1 MRRTLL
7 AMFTLPAILLG
18 LAHCPAAHAAD
29 EVGYPRLMQGPMLGA
44 VTQSDALIWA
54 RTSGPFECWIEYATM
69 PDFSDARETEHQT
82 AAKENDYCLFLKASD
97 LQPDTRYYYRVYVHK
112 GLAHGFEKLP
122 PFEFRTAPA
131 DGFKGRFT
139 VCFGSCSRWVED
151 PVQPIWPVVQGLKPD
166 LFFWLGDNIYGDALD
181 TDILAEEY
189 RRQREVP
196 GLQPLIRNV
205 PQLATWDDHDFALNN
220 SDRTN
225 PVKEDALRVF
235 KHYWPNPS
243 YGLENTPGV
252 FFKYS
257 YGGVDFFFLDGRYH
271 RDPNIAPDTPEKTHL
286 GAEQL
291 AWLKAGL
298 KESKATFKVLLSG
311 SGFNV
316 GKEFGGDSWAS
327 YLHER
332 DALFDY
338 IRDESISGVLLLSGD
353 THVGELNAMPWSDKG
368 GYDLYELVSS
378 PLAQIPASDNL
389 TRGPELRV
397 RPAYCEAANAGVL
410 TFDFSGEVPSVT
422 MNVMSQYGLYAW
434 APVVVR
440 ADELANGVASA
451 KKKRNADARNM
462 DRFSAGGREALK
474 K

>member
-1 MRRTLL
+1 MRLIGLL
-7 AMFTLPAILLG
+7 AGISICLWS
-18 LAHCPAAHAAD
+18 LASEAAD
-29 EVGYPRLMQGPMLGA
+29 VGYPRLMQGPMVGA
-44 VTQSDALIWA
+44 VTGTEALVWGRA
-54 RTSGPFECWIEYATM
+54 SGPFECWLAFSTS
-69 PDFSDARETEHQT
+69 PDMSDARETARLRAERS
-82 AAKENDYCLFLKASD
+82 NDYCLVWKVTELKPG
-97 LQPDTRYYYRVYVHK
+97 QRYYYRVYVHE
-112 GLAHGFEKLP
+112 GVAHGFEKLP
-122 PFEFRTAPA
+122 PFQLRTAPGE
-131 DGFKGRFT
+131 GFRGQFR
-139 VCFGSCSRWVED
+139 VCFGSCSRWAED
-151 PVQPIWPVVQGLKPD
+151 PVQPIWPVVRELNPD

-196 GLQPLIRNV
+196 GLQALIRSV

-235 KHYWPNPS
+235 KQYWPNPS
-243 YGLENTPGV
+243 FGLDETPGV

-286 GAEQL
+286 GAAQL

-298 KESKATFKVLLSG
+298 KESTAAFKVLLSG
-311 SGFNV
+311 SGFNT
-316 GKEFGGDSWAS
+316 GKGFGGDSWAS

-332 DALFDY
+332 DGLFDF
-338 IRDESISGVLLLSGD
+338 IRDEGVSGVILLSGD
-353 THVGELNAMPWSDKG
+353 THVGELNAMPWSEKG

-389 TRGPELRV
+389 TRGPEMRV

-410 TFDFSGEVPSVT
+410 TFDFSGEVPAVT

-434 APVVVR
+434 SPVTIR
-440 ADELANGVASA
+440 ADELVNGVASA
-451 KKKRNADARNM
+451 KKKRNADARDM
-462 DRFSAGGREALK
+462 ERFSAGGRAALGEK
-474 K
+474 